1 MIAEI
6 LADNKV
12 ERVIIDPC
20 GRTYE
25 DLLLALQINPET
37 VVVLAEGGPVPLDE
51 EVWGERVTIIRA
63 VSSG

>member
-1 MIAEI
+1 MIVEI
-6 LADNKV
+6 LAGNSV
-12 ERVIIDPC
+12 ERIVIDSC

-37 VVVLAEGGPVPLDE
+37 VIVLAEGGPVPLDE
-51 EVWGERVTIIRA
+51 EVCEKKATVIRV

>member
-6 LADNKV
+6 LAGNKV
-12 ERVIIDPC
+12 ERIAIDFC

-25 DLLLALQINPET
+25 DLLLSLQINPET

-51 EVWGERVTIIRA
+51 EVCGEKATIIRV

>member
-6 LADNKV
+6 LAGRRV
-12 ERVIIDPC
+12 ERVVMDSW
-20 GRTYE
+20 GRTYA
-25 DLLLALQINPET
+25 DLLMALKINPET

-51 EVWGERVTIIRA
+51 EVWGEKVTIIKV

>member
-6 LADNKV
+6 LAGRRV
-12 ERVIIDPC
+12 ERVVIDSW

-25 DLLLALQINPET
+25 DLLRALKINPET

-51 EVWGERVTIIRA
+51 EVCGNKVTIIRV

>member
-6 LADNKV
+6 RAGRMV
-12 ERVIIDPC
+12 ERVKIDSC

-25 DLLLALQINPET
+25 DMLLALKINPET

-51 EVWGERVTIIRA
+51 EVCGEKVTIIRV

>member
-6 LADNKV
+6 LAGNRV
-12 ERVIIDPC
+12 ERIAIDFC

-51 EVWGERVTIIRA
+51 EVCEKKATIVRV